1 MKGTRNIGLLAVGAL
16 LVILLFWGCNVRN
29 GLASSETDIKGK
41 WGQVQTQYNRKA
53 KLYENVVNTI
63 KGAATNEDTTLIKI
77 VQMRSRIPNITDA
90 STPAQVAEADR
101 QLNAVGRSALNINIE
116 AYPTLKA
123 TDLFRD
129 LQAQVEGTENRVTV
143 ALNDWNT
150 AITNYNQKVVR
161 FPANLIAGMLGY
173 KQKDNYTAP
182 EGSEDTKVD
191 FSK

>member
-1 MKGTRNIGLLAVGAL
+1 MKGTRNITLLSVAAL
-16 LVILLFWGCNVRN
+16 LVILFMWGCNVRN

-150 AITNYNQKVVR
+150 AITNFNQKVVK
-161 FPANLIAGMLGY
+161 FPSNLIAGMLGY